1 MSYLNG
7 LFIPPTRSLP
17 LVRPVAPT
25 TTAASSSAISQ
36 SSSAQHATTAGVAY
50 GDFAETTG
58 QPTQGQWR
66 DFEDPNSANP
76 ELTKAQYRS
85 QAVLGVVVKNNNN
98 QAHVVHAGVA
108 FAWVTRGALE
118 PPLSGIYEKSI
129 NGVFDSHVV
138 IDVHPDDSFTM
149 AATHDNELI
158 HLKQR
163 LDALT
168 KPPS

>member
-1 MSYLNG
+1 MSIEGFFGFTNRA
-7 LFIPPTRSLP
+7 PSSVRRAPTS
-17 LVRPVAPT
+17 PT
-25 TTAASSSAISQ
+25 TTSITSRSSST
-36 SSSAQHATTAGVAY
+36 QHHAPSTLSV

-58 QPTQGQWR
+58 LPSSGAWT
-66 DFEDPNSANP
+66 DFTDIEHATPG
-76 ELTKAQYRS
+76 LQKADYRS
-85 QAVLGVVVKNNNN
+85 KGVVGVVKTNANFR
-98 QAHVVHAGVA
+98 AHVVHSGVV

-118 PPLSGIYEKSI
+118 PPLSGIYEKTI

-149 AATHDNELI
+149 ASTHDNELLL
-158 HLKQR
+158 LKQR

>member
-1 MSYLNG
+1 MSYRNG

-17 LVRPVAPT
+17 LIRTVAS
-25 TTAASSSAISQ
+25 TATATSTISQ
-36 SSSAQHATTAGVAY
+36 SSSAQHATTPGVAH

-66 DFEDPNSANP
+66 DFDDPNSANP
-76 ELTKAQYRS
+76 ELTKAAYRS
-85 QAVLGVVVKNNNN
+85 NTVLGVVVQNKNN
-98 QAHVVHAGVA
+98 QAHVVHAGVV

-158 HLKQR
+158 ALKQR

-168 KPPS
+168 RPPP